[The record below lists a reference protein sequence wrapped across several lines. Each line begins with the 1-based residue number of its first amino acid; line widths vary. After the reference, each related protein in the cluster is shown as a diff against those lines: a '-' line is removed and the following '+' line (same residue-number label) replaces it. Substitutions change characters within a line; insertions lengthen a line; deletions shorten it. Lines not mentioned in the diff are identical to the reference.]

1 MSIDVQQKIST
12 THLER
17 DAYLYVRQSSLK
29 QVVENQESTK
39 RQYALRERAIALGW
53 PIERIHVIDSDLG
66 QSGAQA
72 TGRDGFSRLVSEV
85 AIGHVGI
92 VLGLEV
98 SRLARNNADWHR
110 LLELAALSHT
120 LILDED
126 GVYDPNQFNDRL
138 LLGLKGAM
146 SEAELHVLKARL
158 QGGLRNKALR
168 GELSLPLPIGLVYLP
183 DKSIAL
189 DPDAQIEKSIR
200 WIFETFR
207 EVGSATA
214 VVRRFISEGLQF
226 PRRVRAGI
234 GKGDVLWGPMTIDRT
249 LDILHNPRYAGAF
262 VYGRTRSG
270 RTPELRVTSIRLP
283 RDQWQILIPD
293 KHVGYIDWEE
303 FERNQT
309 TLKDNANAFTKAG
322 RGRVPRE
329 GTSLLQG
336 RVICGICGQRM
347 YVRYQTAEPQD
358 IPYYQCNRASFERAD
373 KTCQSIRG
381 DHIDGVI
388 STLLL
393 DTVTSSA
400 LEVALAVQE
409 NIAERIEDAHALR
422 LAAVERCRYEA
433 ELARRRFMQ
442 VDPDNRLVVNTL
454 EASWNDALRQLDE
467 QQQALDQQRAA
478 DNVLLNDAARERIM
492 ALAKSFPTVWKNAK
506 TPQIERK
513 RMVALMIEDV
523 TLAKQEEIAIHIR
536 FRGGQLQSLTVPRL
550 THIAL
555 RRKTPS
561 QTITLIDKLL
571 DTCTDEQTAAELN
584 KQQLSNWKG
593 ESFTAKKVKKVR
605 LNHGLKS
612 RYQRLRD
619 QGFLTQAE
627 MCKRYAVSSTTIY
640 NWAHAGLLQ
649 RERWGNRLNC
659 LYAPEPGKLITKG
672 RGGQTRPG
680 SAPVIVSTD
689 QKEIV

>member
-1 MSIDVQQKIST
+1 MLTDAHQKIT
-12 THLER
+12 TAHLER
-17 DAYLYVRQSSLK
+17 DAFLYVRQSSLR
-29 QVVENQESTK
+29 QVFENQESTK

-53 PIERIHVIDSDLG
+53 PSERIHVIDSDLG
-66 QSGAQA
+66 QSGAQT

-168 GELSLPLPIGLVYLP
+168 GELALPLPIGLVYLA

-189 DPDAQIEKSIR
+189 DPDEQIEKSLR

-207 EVGSATA
+207 QVGSANA
-214 VVRRFISEGLQF
+214 VVRRFVDDGLEF
-226 PRRVRAGI
+226 PRRVRSGV
-234 GKGDVLWGPMTIDRT
+234 GKGDVHWGLLDVNRT

-262 VYGRTRSG
+262 VYGRTRAG
-270 RTPELRVTSIRLP
+270 RTAQLRPTSIRLP
-283 RDQWQILIPD
+283 REQWQVLIPD
-293 KHVGYIDWEE
+293 AHVGYINWEE
-303 FERNQT
+303 YERNQT
-309 TLKDNANAFTKAG
+309 TIKNNANAFTEAG
-322 RGRVPRE
+322 RGSVARE

-336 RVICGICGQRM
+336 RVLCGLCGERM
-347 YVRYQTAEPQD
+347 NVRYQIGETQN
-358 IPYYQCNRASFERAD
+358 IPYYQCNTASLQRAQ

-393 DTVTSSA
+393 ETVAPPA

-409 NIAERIEDAHALR
+409 SIAERVDEANDLR
-422 LAAVERCRYEA
+422 LARLERCRYEA
-433 ELARRRFMQ
+433 ELARRRYMKC
-442 VDPDNRLVVNTL
+442 DPDNRLVANTL
-454 EASWNDALRQLDE
+454 EAGWNASLRQLDE
-467 QQQALDQQRAA
+467 LQQAHDRQQEA
-478 DNVLLNDAARERIM
+478 NSVLLDDATRERVM
-492 ALAKSFPTVWKNAK
+492 MLASNFSLVWNDQL
-506 TPQIERK
+506 TLPIERK
-513 RMVALMIEDV
+513 RMVALLIEDV
-523 TLAKQEEIAIHIR
+523 TLVKEEEISIHIR
-536 FRGGQLQSLTVPRL
+536 FRGGQLQSLKVPRL

-555 RRKTPS
+555 RRKTP
-561 QTITLIDKLL
+561 TEVIELLDTLL
-571 DTCTDEQTAAELN
+571 DTCSDEESAAELN
-584 KQQLSNWKG
+584 KQGYSNWKG
-593 ESFTAKKVKKVR
+593 ESFTAKKVKRVR
-605 LNHGLKS
+605 RNHGLKN
-612 RYQRLRD
+612 RYERLRAR
-619 QGFLTQAE
+619 GFLTQAE
-627 MCKRYAVSSTTIY
+627 MCDRYGVSSTTIY
-640 NWAHAGLLQ
+640 NWAHAGLLKK
-649 RERWGNRLNC
+649 ERWGNRLNC

-672 RGGQTRPG
+672 RGGRSRTG

-689 QKEIV
+689 PKETV